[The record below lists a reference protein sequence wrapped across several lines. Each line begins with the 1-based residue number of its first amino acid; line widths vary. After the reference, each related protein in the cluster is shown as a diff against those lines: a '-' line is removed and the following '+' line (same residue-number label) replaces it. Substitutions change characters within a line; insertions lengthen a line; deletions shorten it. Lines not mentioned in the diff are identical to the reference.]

1 MPDKLSFDLIRR
13 DRYAGAIMA
22 AQSMLRSAGIVMLS
36 TLTSRVMGF
45 VRDMIV
51 AACFGASASLDGF
64 FIAFRIPNL
73 LRRLVAEGALTI
85 SFIPVYTEY
94 LVNRGDREALE
105 LAQKT
110 LSILLVVL
118 ASLCALGIVFSPE
131 IVRLFAY
138 GFTDE
143 AALALTTDLNR
154 IMFPYLFFVGL
165 VAFAMGVLN
174 SHGYFFAP
182 AFSPVLLNVGFI
194 VGALFFRK
202 LFDEPLHGLAWGVI
216 FGGVLQ
222 TVLQIPYMAKSGFR
236 LRFSIDFKHPGI
248 RSIFRLIAP
257 AVFGI
262 AVYQINIFMSTVL
275 ASMLAPGS
283 ISYLYYSDRLTE
295 MVLGIFII
303 SIGNVIL
310 PEMSRVSARDDLGA
324 LKLIYIRSV
333 RAALFLAVPAAA
345 ALMAA
350 GLPIV
355 SVLFMRGAFT
365 AYHAEMT
372 ARALFYAS
380 IGIASVAVLRITTP
394 TFYSLKDT
402 RTPVVTSAVSFV
414 LNIGLGYVL
423 MRTPLAHAGLSLAN
437 SISGTVQVGLLL
449 WWLFRKIGAV
459 AARPLV
465 VPIVKYCLASG
476 VMVAV
481 ILLVAGGVDWMNDP
495 FARRVLFLALVVA
508 SGGAAYLLACLA
520 LGLEEMR
527 YIVDKVRS
535 VARRRRE

>member
-1 MPDKLSFDLIRR
+1 
-13 DRYAGAIMA
+13 MA
-22 AQSMLRSAGIVMLS
+22 AQSMLRSAGVVMLS

-51 AACFGASASLDGF
+51 AACFGASAALDGF

-94 LVNRGDREALE
+94 LVRRGDSESLE

-118 ASLCALGIVFSPE
+118 TSLCTLGVIFSPE

-143 AALALTTDLNR
+143 AVLALTTGLNR
-154 IMFPYLFFVGL
+154 VMFPYLFFVGL

-182 AFSPVLLNVGFI
+182 AFSPVLLNAGFI
-194 VGALFFRK
+194 VGALFLRK
-202 LFDEPLHGLAWGVI
+202 LFDEPLYGLAWGVI
-216 FGGVLQ
+216 LGGVLQ
-222 TVLQIPYMAKSGFR
+222 TALQIPYMVKSGFR
-236 LRFSIDFKHPGI
+236 MRFSIDFRHPGI

-262 AVYQINIFMSTVL
+262 GVYQINIFMSTVL

-310 PEMSRVSARDDLGA
+310 PEMSRVSAKDDLEA
-324 LKLIYIRSV
+324 LKRIYVRSV

-350 GLPIV
+350 GVPIV

-402 RTPVVTSAVSFV
+402 RTPVVASTVSFV
-414 LNIGLGYVL
+414 LNISLGYVL
-423 MRTPLAHAGLSLAN
+423 MQTTLVHAGLSLAN

-449 WWLFRKIGAV
+449 WGLFRKIGAV

-465 VPIVKYCLASG
+465 VPIVKYCLASAA
-476 VMVAV
+476 MVGV
-481 ILLVAGGVDWMNDP
+481 ILIIAGAVDWMSDP
-495 FARRVLFLALVVA
+495 FVRRAGFLALVVA
-508 SGGAAYLLACLA
+508 SGGAVYLLACLA
-520 LGLEEMR
+520 LGVEEMR
-527 YIVDKVRS
+527 FVIERI
-535 VARRRRE
+535 RRLAGGR

>member
-1 MPDKLSFDLIRR
+1 
-13 DRYAGAIMA
+13 MA
-22 AQSMLRSAGIVMLS
+22 AQSMLRSAGVVMLS

-85 SFIPVYTEY
+85 SFIPIYTEY
-94 LVNRGDREALE
+94 LVKKGDGEGLE

-118 ASLCALGIVFSPE
+118 ATLCALGVFFSPE

-143 AALALTTDLNR
+143 AVLALTTDLNR

-194 VGALFFRK
+194 IGALFFRD

-216 FGGVLQ
+216 LGGVLQ
-222 TVLQIPYMAKSGFR
+222 VVLQIPYMVKSGFR
-236 LRFSIDFKHPGI
+236 MRFSIDFNHPGI

-262 AVYQINIFMSTVL
+262 AIYQINIFMSTVL

-310 PEMSRVSARDDLGA
+310 PEMSRVSAKDDFEA
-324 LKLIYIRSV
+324 LKSIYVRSV

-372 ARALFYAS
+372 ARALFCAS

-402 RTPVVTSAVSFV
+402 RTPVITSAVSFV
-414 LNIGLGYVL
+414 LNISLGYVL
-423 MRTPLAHAGLSLAN
+423 MQTALAHAGLSLAN
-437 SISGTVQVGLLL
+437 SISGTVQMGLLL

-459 AARPLV
+459 AARPLI
-465 VPIVKYCLASG
+465 VPVIKYCLASG
-476 VMVAV
+476 AMVGV
-481 ILLVAGGVDWMNDP
+481 ILLVAGIVDWTGDP
-495 FARRVLFLALVVA
+495 FIRRALFLSLVVV
-508 SGGAAYLLACLA
+508 SGGAVYLLACLV
-520 LGLEEMR
+520 LGVEEMR
-527 YIVDKVRS
+527 YIIDKMRS
-535 VARRRRE
+535 VAGRR

>member
-1 MPDKLSFDLIRR
+1 M
-13 DRYAGAIMA
+13 
-22 AQSMLRSAGIVMLS
+22 
-36 TLTSRVMGF
+36 
-45 VRDMIV
+45 
-51 AACFGASASLDGF
+51 
-64 FIAFRIPNL
+64 
-73 LRRLVAEGALTI
+73 
-85 SFIPVYTEY
+85 
-94 LVNRGDREALE
+94 
-105 LAQKT
+105 
-110 LSILLVVL
+110 
-118 ASLCALGIVFSPE
+118 
-131 IVRLFAY
+131 
-138 GFTDE
+138 
-143 AALALTTDLNR
+143 
-154 IMFPYLFFVGL
+154 
-165 VAFAMGVLN
+165 
-174 SHGYFFAP
+174 
-182 AFSPVLLNVGFI
+182 
-194 VGALFFRK
+194 
-202 LFDEPLHGLAWGVI
+202 
-216 FGGVLQ
+216 
-222 TVLQIPYMAKSGFR
+222 
-236 LRFSIDFKHPGI
+236 
-248 RSIFRLIAP
+248 
-257 AVFGI
+257 
-262 AVYQINIFMSTVL
+262 
-275 ASMLAPGS
+275 
-283 ISYLYYSDRLTE
+283 
-295 MVLGIFII
+295 
-303 SIGNVIL
+303 
-310 PEMSRVSARDDLGA
+310 
-324 LKLIYIRSV
+324 

-423 MRTPLAHAGLSLAN
+423 MRTALAHAGLSLAN

-459 AARPLV
+459 AARQLV

-481 ILLVAGGVDWMNDP
+481 ILFVAGGVDWMKDP
-495 FARRVLFLALVVA
+495 FARRALFLALVVA

-520 LGLEEMR
+520 LGVEEMR